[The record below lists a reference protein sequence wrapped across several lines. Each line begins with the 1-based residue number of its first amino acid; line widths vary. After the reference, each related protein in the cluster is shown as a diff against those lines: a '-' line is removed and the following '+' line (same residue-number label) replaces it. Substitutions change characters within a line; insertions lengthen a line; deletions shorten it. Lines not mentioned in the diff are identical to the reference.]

1 MSEHGYS
8 AAHAAGPAREASMST
23 WIRIATSTFA
33 GPVCIAVTVIGLVLS
48 YYAWRRK
55 GVRSAMRGV
64 AWSLL
69 PTVAWLTNS
78 VHLIG
83 NIGSAIV
90 QFAQG
95 FAFSPKTWLGVILI
109 CVAVVLFLVSG
120 GIPLLQRG
128 GGRQRKAAERTKSA
142 NKPQDK
148 QAKKDAQG
156 TAIAPAAKGGQA
168 AAAGDDDLSDVED
181 ILRKHGI
188 K

>member
-1 MSEHGYS
+1 MSE
-8 AAHAAGPAREASMST
+8 

-48 YYAWRRK
+48 YLAWRRK

-95 FAFSPKTWLGVILI
+95 FAFSPKTWLGVILV

-128 GGRQRKAAERTKSA
+128 RGRQRKAADGAKPA
-142 NKPQDK
+142 DKPQD
-148 QAKKDAQG
+148 KKDAQG
-156 TAIAPAAKGGQA
+156 TAIAPAAKGGRA
-168 AAAGDDDLSDVED
+168 AAAGDDDLGDVED

>member
-1 MSEHGYS
+1 M
-8 AAHAAGPAREASMST
+8 AN

-48 YYAWRRK
+48 YFAWRRK

-69 PTVAWLTNS
+69 PTVAWLTGS
-78 VHLIG
+78 AHLIG
-83 NIGSAIV
+83 QIGSAIV
-90 QFAQG
+90 QFAQA
-95 FAFSPKTWLGVILI
+95 FVFSPKTWLGVILV

-128 GGRQRKAAERTKSA
+128 GRQRKAAAGTKPA
-142 NKPQDK
+142 AKPQDK
-148 QAKKDAQG
+148 NDAPN
-156 TAIAPAAKGGQA
+156 TAIARAGKGSP
-168 AAAGDDDLSDVED
+168 AAAGDDDLGDVED

>member
-1 MSEHGYS
+1 MQEHAYRPLRG
-8 AAHAAGPAREASMST
+8 GRPAREATMSE

-48 YYAWRRK
+48 YFAWRRK

-69 PTVAWLTNS
+69 PTVAWLTDS

-95 FAFSPKTWLGVILI
+95 FAFSPRTWLGVILVCI
-109 CVAVVLFLVSG
+109 SVVLFLVSG

-128 GGRQRKAAERTKSA
+128 GGRQRRAAERTKSA
-142 NKPQDK
+142 DKPQDK
-148 QAKKDAQG
+148 KDG
-156 TAIAPAAKGGQA
+156 HTAALAPAAKGGKA
-168 AAAGDDDLSDVED
+168 AATGGDDLSDVED

-188 K
+188 S